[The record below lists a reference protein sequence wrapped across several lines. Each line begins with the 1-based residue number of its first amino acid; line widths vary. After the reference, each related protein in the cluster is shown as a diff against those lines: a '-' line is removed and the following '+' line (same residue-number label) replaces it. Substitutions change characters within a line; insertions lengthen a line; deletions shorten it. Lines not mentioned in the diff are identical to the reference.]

1 MKKALLQLLLAGL
14 AVMVACQPKQPDQSP
29 ALGTGTWRAV
39 IGSPGGELPFGLD
52 INRLNDTTF
61 IVYALNGSER
71 LQLDT
76 AHVRGDSVYVPI
88 DLFDSELAAAVSDS
102 TLNGRYTRYDK
113 GKRTYDLPFS
123 ARQGQDFRFSPAK
136 AEPATDISGNWAVTF
151 RTEKDSSQ
159 AVGVFRQQGNQV
171 TGSFLTPTGDYRYLA
186 GQVEGN
192 ELKLSTFDGSHLYL
206 FKAYLDSSRNRL
218 EGEFWSGA
226 KGYKKWTGLRDDKA
240 ALPDANQLAYL
251 KKGYDRID
259 FTFPNLNGK
268 PVSLRDPKFRNKV
281 VIVQIMGS
289 WCPNCMDETNF
300 VAPWYHKNKDRGVE
314 VVGLSYEKV
323 PTLEASG
330 PKLERM
336 KKRMKIG
343 YDVLLAGYNSTDSV
357 AASLP
362 MIEKVLAF
370 PTTIFIDRQGKV
382 RRIHTGFSGPG
393 TGKYYDDFVEEF
405 NQFVDKL
412 LAEPSA

>member
-1 MKKALLQLLLAGL
+1 MKKVLLQLLLAGL
-14 AVMVACQPKQPDQSP
+14 VIVTACQPEKKPSLRP
-29 ALGTGTWRAV
+29 GTWRAV
-39 IGSPGGELPFGLD
+39 IGSPGGELPFGLALD
-52 INRLNDTTF
+52 QLNDTTF
-61 IVYALNGSER
+61 LVHALNGTER

-76 AHVRGDSVYVPI
+76 AHVRGDSLHVPI
-88 DLFDSELAAAVSDS
+88 DIFDSELVAAVGDS
-102 TLNGRYTRYDK
+102 SLRGRYTRYNA
-113 GKRTYDLPFS
+113 GKLAYNLPFS
-123 ARQGQDFRFSPAK
+123 ARYGQTFRFAPAK
-136 AEPATDISGNWAVTF
+136 AQPAGDVSGNWDVTF

-159 AVGVFRQQGNQV
+159 AVGVFRQQGNNL
-171 TGSFLTPTGDYRYLA
+171 TGTFLTPTGDYRYLA

-192 ELKLSTFDGSHLYL
+192 EMKLSTFDGSHVYL

-226 KGYKKWTGLRDDKA
+226 KGYKKWTARRDEEA
-240 ALPDANQLAYL
+240 ALPDANALAYL

-259 FTFPNLNGK
+259 FTFPDLAGK
-268 PVSLRDPKFRNKV
+268 PVSLSDPKFRNKV
-281 VIVQIMGS
+281 VVVQIMGS

-300 VAPWYHKNKDRGVE
+300 LAPWYDKNKSRGVE
-314 VVGLSYEKV
+314 IVGLSYEKV

-336 KKRMKIG
+336 KKRMNVG
-343 YDVLLAGYNSTDSV
+343 YDVLLAGLNTTDSV

-370 PTTIFIDRQGKV
+370 PTTIFIDKQGKV

-393 TGKYYDDFVEEF
+393 TGKYYDEFVEEF
-405 NQFVDKL
+405 NQFMDKL
-412 LAEPSA
+412 LAEGPSA